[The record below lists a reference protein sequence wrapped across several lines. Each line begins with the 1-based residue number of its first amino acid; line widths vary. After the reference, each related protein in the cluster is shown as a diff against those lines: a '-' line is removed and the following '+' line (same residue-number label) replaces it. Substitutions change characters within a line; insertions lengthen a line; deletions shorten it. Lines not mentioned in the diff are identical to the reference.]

1 MCEIEMTNIAPR
13 TADGLTIRN
22 ALFLVF
28 SVAVYS
34 SAGFFS
40 KLASGYDILSLPYLY
55 CLVGVVIVLGIYAVL
70 WQVALKKVPLNQ
82 AYLFR
87 SLGVVFGLAIAYWV
101 FHESISWQN
110 LLGAAIVLCGLLVL
124 LGEK

>member
-1 MCEIEMTNIAPR
+1 MKATNSAPQ
-13 TADGLTIRN
+13 TVEGLTIRN

-34 SAGFFS
+34 FSGFFS
-40 KLASGYDILSLPYLY
+40 KQASAYIFLSLPYL
-55 CLVGVVIVLGIYAVL
+55 CCIGGVVVVLGIYAVL
-70 WQVALKKVPLNQ
+70 WQVALKRVPLNH

-87 SLGVVFGLAIAYWV
+87 SLGVVFGLAIANLV

-110 LLGAAIVLCGLLVL
+110 LIGAAIVLCGLLVL
-124 LGEK
+124 LSEK

>member
-1 MCEIEMTNIAPR
+1 MPR
-13 TADGLTIRN
+13 TDEGLTIRN

-40 KLASGYDILSLPYLY
+40 KLASSYDFLSLPYLC
-55 CLVGVVIVLGIYAVL
+55 CLGGVIVVLGIYAVL
-70 WQVALKKVPLNQ
+70 WQMALKRVPLNQ

-87 SLGVVFGLAIAYWV
+87 SLGVVFGLAMAYLA

-110 LLGAAIVLCGLLVL
+110 LLGAAVVLCGLLIL
-124 LGEK
+124 LSEK